1 MKSIGHYRVALLD
14 GEKDTTKKGPDMKQ
28 ILSRTIPALV
38 LASVLSLGACAS
50 MSAASPA
57 TSAVAQQAT
66 VAPITRDQV
75 LAGQKAWCDALVSI
89 STTYDSSGFDAA
101 KKLAETVLDSAYGY
115 SLGPVLFKPT
125 LTVAPQTFRTT
136 RESALAYFV
145 GGNTAFASDTGFA
158 LKHWRKCE
166 IENAA
171 LFMDGNVA
179 ISMGN
184 VRFTDRD
191 GNVTVVD
198 KTWGW
203 KRGTDGNFRIVL
215 HHSSLPY
222 KPG

>member
-1 MKSIGHYRVALLD
+1 MKA
-14 GEKDTTKKGPDMKQ
+14 

-38 LASVLSLGACAS
+38 FASVLSVGACVSMPTAS
-50 MSAASPA
+50 ASASSA
-57 TSAVAQQAT
+57 TQQVY

-75 LAGQKAWCDALVSI
+75 LAAQNAWGDALVKI
-89 STTYDSSGFDAA
+89 STIYDNSGFDAA
-101 KKLAETVLDSAYGY
+101 KKTAEAVIDSAYGY

-136 RESALAYFV
+136 REGALAYFV
-145 GGNTAFASDTGFA
+145 GGNKTFASDTGFA
-158 LKHWRKCE
+158 LKHWRSYK

-171 LFMDGNVA
+171 IFTDGDVA

-184 VRFTDRD
+184 VRITDRD

-203 KRGTDGNFRIVL
+203 KRGTDGNLRIVL

-222 KPG
+222 NPG

>member
-1 MKSIGHYRVALLD
+1 MKVTLF
-14 GEKDTTKKGPDMKQ
+14 
-28 ILSRTIPALV
+28 RTIPALV
-38 LASVLSLGACAS
+38 FASVLSVGACAS
-50 MSAASPA
+50 MPTAGASASSA
-57 TSAVAQQAT
+57 TQQVA

-75 LAGQKAWCDALVSI
+75 LAAQNAWGDALVRI
-89 STTYDSSGFDAA
+89 STTYDNSGFDAA
-101 KKLAETVLDSAYGY
+101 KKTAEAVIDSAYGY

-136 RESALAYFV
+136 REGALAYFV
-145 GGNTAFASDTGFA
+145 GGNKTFASDTGFA
-158 LKHWRKCE
+158 LKHWRSYK

-171 LFMDGNVA
+171 IFTDGDVA

-184 VRFTDRD
+184 VRITDRD

-203 KRGTDGNFRIVL
+203 KRGTDGNLRIVL